1 MQTSVQVITTS
12 SHALHNSLSK
22 TSYINL
28 TSREFTCSTSSHHHL
43 YAFLKLRNQTTFCCH
58 IPQTSQSL
66 VLAQLCRPKLKGF
79 YHLHNIRARYTLPVE
94 QQTNHV
100 NLSNIP
106 SDGSHSNTIQS
117 YQLRK
122 AGLHATTPSLH
133 QSSPHA
139 FQPPPKAIQTRT
151 TPIESPPPP
160 LYPSLPIHIAPAQP
174 AGATQSESPHKS
186 SRSRGRG
193 RTFLHVLAG
202 RALAEDLREPPLQR
216 MLLRLRRRLAAVR
229 GLGIHGGAV
238 GPFGHAI
245 AQRGHRIG
253 GAPDRGRGGEGTGR
267 MRGSD
272 AATEE
277 GRRSGRRGKDGVGCD
292 ERDGVEESQV
302 MWGRGDGGPL
312 CLWRCLPPLSP
323 LLAFVRVR
331 SGDDMT
337 DIL

>member
-28 TSREFTCSTSSHHHL
+28 TSREFTCSTSPHHHL

-174 AGATQSESPHKS
+174 SLRAPTNRADLVVVGAPSCTSSPAARSPKTCANRHSSGCFCVCAAAWPPSEAWGSMAVPS
-186 SRSRGRG
+186 VRSVTRSRS
-193 RTFLHVLAG
+193 
-202 RALAEDLREPPLQR
+202 
-216 MLLRLRRRLAAVR
+216 
-229 GLGIHGGAV
+229 GGTAS
-238 GPFGHAI
+238 GAP
-245 AQRGHRIG
+245 RIG
-253 GAPDRGRGGEGTGR
+253 DGEEKAPGE
-267 MRGSD
+267 
-272 AATEE
+272 
-277 GRRSGRRGKDGVGCD
+277 
-292 ERDGVEESQV
+292 
-302 MWGRGDGGPL
+302 
-312 CLWRCLPPLSP
+312 
-323 LLAFVRVR
+323 
-331 SGDDMT
+331 
-337 DIL
+337 